1 MVDWKTIKCT
11 QCESKN
17 FCRKRSIT
25 KGSEI
30 CQVKKKIIPPR
41 KRDKDGVSEGAA
53 SSALLW
59 SFAQNAKKD
68 KE

>member
-1 MVDWKTIKCT
+1 M
-11 QCESKN
+11 
-17 FCRKRSIT
+17 RSIT